1 MTHIYRVAKVDKSKC
16 VGCKRCER
24 RCPTGAIKVKPA
36 GDCKYV
42 APCQNTCPA
51 GINVPGYVALAGKGD
66 YEGAYR
72 LIRRDNPFP
81 SVCGRVCTH
90 PCESACNRGGYDDS
104 VAIRDV
110 KRFVA
115 DKAYDGKFV
124 KEPVWPKNGKRVA
137 IIGAGPSGLTCGYYL
152 ALTGYEVDVFE
163 SESTAG
169 GVLLFGIP
177 EYRLPK
183 EVLARDIKAIE
194 EAGVKIH
201 LNTKVGEDVKFEDLT
216 RDYDAVYIA
225 TGTQF

>member
-81 SVCGRVCTH
+81 SVAA
-90 PCESACNRGGYDDS
+90 ESARILAS
-104 VAIRDV
+104 PPVTAAVTMIRW
-110 KRFVA
+110 RSA
-115 DKAYDGKFV
+115 M
-124 KEPVWPKNGKRVA
+124 
-137 IIGAGPSGLTCGYYL
+137 
-152 ALTGYEVDVFE
+152 
-163 SESTAG
+163 
-169 GVLLFGIP
+169 
-177 EYRLPK
+177 
-183 EVLARDIKAIE
+183 
-194 EAGVKIH
+194 
-201 LNTKVGEDVKFEDLT
+201 
-216 RDYDAVYIA
+216 
-225 TGTQF
+225 

>member
-152 ALTGYEVDVFE
+152 ALTG
-163 SESTAG
+163 
-169 GVLLFGIP
+169 
-177 EYRLPK
+177 
-183 EVLARDIKAIE
+183 
-194 EAGVKIH
+194 
-201 LNTKVGEDVKFEDLT
+201 
-216 RDYDAVYIA
+216 
-225 TGTQF
+225 